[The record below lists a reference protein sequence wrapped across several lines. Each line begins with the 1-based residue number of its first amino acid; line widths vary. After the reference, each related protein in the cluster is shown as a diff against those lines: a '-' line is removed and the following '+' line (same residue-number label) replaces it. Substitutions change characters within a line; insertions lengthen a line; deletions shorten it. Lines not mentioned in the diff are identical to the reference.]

1 MEFTVGGIEIGK
13 RELII
18 IAAVFI
24 ILLIALASIAA
35 VFVLPKF
42 FKGNLESINQVAL
55 IKIEGPLAFRS
66 SGYSILSPLL
76 GVEDYMEM
84 IDRARRDSTIKA
96 VVLYVNSPGGSVAA
110 SEALYFAMERLAREK
125 VVVAYVADYGTS
137 GAYMAMLPAHKIVA
151 SNSSVTGAIGVYAL
165 VINYKGLL
173 DKLGI
178 EVYTFKSGK
187 LKDVGSPFRE
197 MTEED
202 VKIYEEMVAD
212 FFEIFK
218 TRVLKHRNIKSE
230 EVFSGRPYTAS
241 KALKIGLIDEI
252 GTYEDAV
259 EEARRLAGL
268 PEKTPIKELK
278 PAKPRLLELL
288 FGLSATGNIRVL
300 PSQEVLAI
308 WPPPTLALEP

>member
-1 MEFTVGGIEIGK
+1 MEFTIGGIKIGK
-13 RELII
+13 RKLVI
-18 IAAVFI
+18 IAVVFI
-24 ILLIALASIAA
+24 VLFIALASIAA
-35 VFVLPKF
+35 AFVLPKF
-42 FKGNLESINQVAL
+42 FKENLESIAL
-55 IKIEGPLAFRS
+55 IKIEGPLAFRQS
-66 SGYSILSPLL
+66 RYSILGPLL
-76 GVEDYMEM
+76 GVEDYIEM
-84 IDRARRDSTIKA
+84 IDRARRDPTIKA

-110 SEALYFAMERLAREK
+110 SEALYFAVERLAREK

-151 SNSSVTGAIGVYAL
+151 SSSSITGAIGVYAL
-165 VINYKGLL
+165 VVNYKGLL
-173 DKLGI
+173 DKLGV

-202 VKIYEEMVAD
+202 IKVYEEMVAD

-241 KALKIGLIDEI
+241 KALKIGLIDNI

-268 PEKTPIKELK
+268 PEKTPIRELK
-278 PAKPRLLELL
+278 PAKPRLLEFL
-288 FGLSATGNIRVL
+288 FGLSATGSVRVL
-300 PSQEVLAI
+300 PSQEILAI
-308 WPPPTLALEP
+308 WPPPALTFEP